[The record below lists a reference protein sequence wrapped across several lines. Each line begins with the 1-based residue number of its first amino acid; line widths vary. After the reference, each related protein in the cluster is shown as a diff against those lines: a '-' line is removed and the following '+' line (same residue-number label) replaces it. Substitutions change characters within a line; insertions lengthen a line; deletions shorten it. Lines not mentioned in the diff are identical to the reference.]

1 MDLEANS
8 PNSVEN
14 KWVFIAAL
22 SYNVNLKRQ
31 LSATFHLEF
40 HYHGTIPT
48 SKKSSKYEN
57 I

>member
-14 KWVFIAAL
+14 KWAFIAAL

-31 LSATFHLEF
+31 PSATFHLEF